1 MAPYATL
8 FEFFQYPELNTKS
21 LSQKEGLVENF
32 KNRAEQLI
40 WFTKVRRN

>member
-8 FEFFQYPELNTKS
+8 FEFFQYPELNAESFT
-21 LSQKEGLVENF
+21 QKERLVEIF